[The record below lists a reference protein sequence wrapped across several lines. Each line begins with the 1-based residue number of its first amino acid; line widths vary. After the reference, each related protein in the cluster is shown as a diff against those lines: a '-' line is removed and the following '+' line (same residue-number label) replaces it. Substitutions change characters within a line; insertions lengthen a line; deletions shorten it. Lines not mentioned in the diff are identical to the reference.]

1 MGERKH
7 HYLLC
12 AIICLFNNQ
21 SLAFIPSS
29 TASGSCC
36 YTTTQHTQQ
45 YFYDDVVH
53 KQSFSLFA
61 SSADDN
67 NNKVPTKS
75 SREQGIYARPS
86 AAIERGSGF
95 FIPGLEGS
103 RIRLLFGITVLIADV
118 ANHILVGS
126 RPGDWGQVVAESLAA
141 FYGALLLLQGGIEVG
156 IERGAAVVPQSSNE
170 GITITTSS
178 DKNDSIL
185 SGYWTSNS
193 RVADDVLS
201 KNDIAIKTIQQMAQ
215 TIITFTPSIYFQ
227 FVSEESGILYSFG
240 VDDDADIIN
249 DTEQQKQ
256 LAKLALDA
264 VSGSKGG
271 RVALPSDHP
280 ASKLLPDNAT
290 RCILVQKMNGFNNG
304 SQQAAC
310 CVIIGSDKLLPSF
323 TKNDLRWIGQ
333 LAEYHNMILSKPP

>member
-12 AIICLFNNQ
+12 AITCLFNHQ
-21 SLAFIPSS
+21 SLAFVPSS
-29 TASGSCC
+29 TASESCC

-67 NNKVPTKS
+67 NNKVVPSKS
-75 SREQGIYARPS
+75 SREQGIYSRPS

-103 RIRLLFGITVLIADV
+103 RIRLLFGLTVLIADA

-126 RPGDWGQVVAESLAA
+126 RPGDWGQVVAESLAV

-156 IERGAAVVPQSSNE
+156 IERGAAVVPQSNE
-170 GITITTSS
+170 GITITSS

-240 VDDDADIIN
+240 VDDDSDIIN
-249 DTEQQKQ
+249 NTEQQKQ

-280 ASKLLPDNAT
+280 ASKLLPEMAT
-290 RCILVQKMNGFNNG
+290 RCILVQKVNDIQG
-304 SQQAAC
+304 SSRAC
-310 CVIIGSDKLLPSF
+310 MIIGSDKLLPSF